1 MGAIV
6 GAYFMPHQ
14 LRSAEQVLLQ
24 VLAQQ
29 TSAALENSVLAEEKR
44 RLDRLASLGEMA
56 AGVAHEVRN
65 PLASIKTTMQLLR
78 DDLEIGSVQDEP
90 ESAQEAVEV
99 VLQEVERLDHIV
111 RDLLSFARP
120 RQSHLVACDLPAL
133 CEHLVHLL
141 HPQCAKHSI
150 QITFTSAYLPVVQ
163 VDAGQIE
170 QVLMNLLL
178 NAIQAM
184 PSGGALTIT
193 CQLHQNPIL
202 LHGIIPI
209 SSMQNRRLEYG
220 DASPERSAIT
230 LTANSYQQ
238 TWAEIAISDTG
249 TGIAPEKLER
259 IFQPFFT
266 TKAHGIGLG
275 LPITKR
281 LIEDHRGQLL
291 VTSTPGAGTTF
302 TIRLPLSIER

>member
-1 MGAIV
+1 
-6 GAYFMPHQ
+6 
-14 LRSAEQVLLQ
+14 
-24 VLAQQ
+24 
-29 TSAALENSVLAEEKR
+29 
-44 RLDRLASLGEMA
+44 
-56 AGVAHEVRN
+56 
-65 PLASIKTTMQLLR
+65 
-78 DDLEIGSVQDEP
+78 
-90 ESAQEAVEV
+90 
-99 VLQEVERLDHIV
+99 
-111 RDLLSFARP
+111 
-120 RQSHLVACDLPAL
+120 
-133 CEHLVHLL
+133 
-141 HPQCAKHSI
+141 
-150 QITFTSAYLPVVQ
+150 
-163 VDAGQIE
+163 
-170 QVLMNLLL
+170 MNLLL

-184 PSGGALTIT
+184 PSGGTLTIT